1 MAVRVSLTLV
11 FKDPQLSWPGGKV
24 PQWLDKTPEPLELE
38 PGQETLNST
47 SLSQVSQ
54 EASSWSPLL
63 CHTPIPS
70 PWLATGHRAT
80 CLRPTETASSP
91 SHRHPRG
98 PAQGTVPLGWM
109 KISTGLSKVC
119 LLAKVIMMLLA
130 ERADGAASA
139 RISWVGLS
147 TPKRHRKAG

>member
-1 MAVRVSLTLV
+1 M
-11 FKDPQLSWPGGKV
+11 PH
-24 PQWLDKTPEPLELE
+24 WLDETPESLELE
-38 PGQETLNST
+38 LGQETLNST

-63 CHTPIPS
+63 CHAPVPS
-70 PWLATGHRAT
+70 PWLATGHGAA
-80 CLRPTETASSP
+80 CLHPTETACPP
-91 SHRHPRG
+91 SHRHPGG
-98 PAQGTVPLGWM
+98 PSQGTVPLGWM

-147 TPKRHRKAG
+147 TPKRHRKVG

>member
-70 PWLATGHRAT
+70 LPGW
-80 CLRPTETASSP
+80 P
-91 SHRHPRG
+91 
-98 PAQGTVPLGWM
+98 QGTGPHACAPQ
-109 KISTGLSKVC
+109 KQH
-119 LLAKVIMMLLA
+119 LLPPTDTPGALP
-130 ERADGAASA
+130 RAQYHWG
-139 RISWVGLS
+139 G
-147 TPKRHRKAG
+147 